1 MHAATLRWVHF
12 ILPSMTE
19 LLNPDRWIVIAATLV
34 AVSLCVLLHYEAL
47 AGLTRLLRGMALR
60 ARRRILIMIPCIMA
74 AHAAQIWVFGITYV
88 LLLRNPVY
96 GAIKSGAELNFFDYI
111 YFSAMVFTTVGFGD
125 LVPTGH
131 IRLLA
136 GMEGLTG
143 LVFITWSASFAFL
156 EMQRFWKV

>member
-1 MHAATLRWVHF
+1 MA
-12 ILPSMTE
+12 E
-19 LLNPDRWIVIAATLV
+19 LLNPARWIVISATLF

-47 AGLTRLLRGMALR
+47 AGLTRLLSQMTLR
-60 ARRRILIMIPCIMA
+60 ARRRILVLIPCVML
-74 AHAAQIWVFGITYV
+74 AHAAQIWVFGLTYV
-88 LLLRNPVY
+88 VLCRNPAY
-96 GAIKSGAELNFFDYI
+96 GAITGSGELYFFDYI

-125 LVPTGH
+125 LVPSGP

-156 EMQRFWKV
+156 EMQRFWKT